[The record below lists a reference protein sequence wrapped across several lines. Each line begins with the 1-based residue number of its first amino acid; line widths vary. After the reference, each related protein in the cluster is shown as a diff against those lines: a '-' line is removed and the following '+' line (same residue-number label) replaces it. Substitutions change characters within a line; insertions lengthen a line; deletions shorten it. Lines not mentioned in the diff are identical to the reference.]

1 MSDKVKDINIKV
13 RIYYFFNYTINTE
26 NSDPN
31 NIMKSQTKIILF
43 AILDMWQS
51 KNTQKAMV

>member
-1 MSDKVKDINIKV
+1 MSDKVKDINTKI

>member
-1 MSDKVKDINIKV
+1 MSDKVKDINIKI

-43 AILDMWQS
+43 AILDM
-51 KNTQKAMV
+51 